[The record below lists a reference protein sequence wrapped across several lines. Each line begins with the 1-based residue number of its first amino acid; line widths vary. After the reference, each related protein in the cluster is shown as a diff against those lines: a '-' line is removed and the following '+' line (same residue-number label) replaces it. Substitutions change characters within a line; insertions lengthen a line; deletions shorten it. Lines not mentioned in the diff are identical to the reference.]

1 MTSPADTAVVSLDP
15 ADLEVIVAEVL
26 SSLELDFTRSYDAPP
41 VEVATTGSITISGTW
56 EGSVLLE
63 LSLGMD
69 RLLAAT
75 MFQLE
80 PEVLVE
86 DEISD
91 AVGELTNMIG
101 GSVKSLLPE
110 PSRLSL
116 PTVVTGRNLSLRM
129 PGSVMVDELVGQCQ
143 GLPLRISVWALL
155 PG

>member
-1 MTSPADTAVVSLDP
+1 MSVSVDGVGALFSSV
-15 ADLEVIVAEVL
+15 DLEVIVAEVL
-26 SSLELDFTRSYDAPP
+26 SSLELDFAQSFDEAAL
-41 VEVATTGSITISGTW
+41 EVATTGNITISGAW

-63 LSLGMD
+63 LSNGMD

-80 PEVLVE
+80 PDALGE

-101 GSVKSLLPE
+101 GSIKSLLPE

-129 PGSVMVDELVGQCQ
+129 PGSVLVDDLAGLSQ
-143 GLPLRISVWALL
+143 GLPLRVSVWALL
-155 PG
+155 P